1 MPKKKLS
8 ILLSL
13 TKNMCTLKW
22 RMGFLLEVMCNQE
35 FPGSKPSRLTVGSCP
50 GATACSQKGCFLGTV
65 MHKGRTGTSVMSQ
78 QQGLLFSVTQLFYC
92 RKGFLRGIGEIKTII
107 AVSNLTGWIAQSYFF
122 LLVKLEENFSFPVL
136 FCFLF
141 YFEIVENEFYTC
153 ALLPQ

>member
-65 MHKGRTGTSVMSQ
+65 MHKGRTGTSVMS
-78 QQGLLFSVTQLFYC
+78 
-92 RKGFLRGIGEIKTII
+92 
-107 AVSNLTGWIAQSYFF
+107 
-122 LLVKLEENFSFPVL
+122 
-136 FCFLF
+136 
-141 YFEIVENEFYTC
+141 
-153 ALLPQ
+153 